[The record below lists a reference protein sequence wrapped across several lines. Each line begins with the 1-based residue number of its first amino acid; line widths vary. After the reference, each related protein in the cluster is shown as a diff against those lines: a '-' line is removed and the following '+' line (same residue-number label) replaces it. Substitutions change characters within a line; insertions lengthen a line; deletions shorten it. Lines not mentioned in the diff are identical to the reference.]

1 MANRV
6 KDESQ
11 PPISAAEGAPWPAPV
26 RLEPDLY
33 LAAASR
39 LVKQTEPHRQAAAR
53 RLVSGAARHGIDF
66 SLCWA
71 TIDSAQGAAKA
82 VVRQAALAVPGSGRT
97 AMFFVSEPMTTGDP
111 GGPSSAEAERAACIE
126 AACEHLK
133 TLRTAGGSPRVRLA
147 QALPEPGEA
156 WFSQALRRAAFVFVG
171 DLAYLRRHLGG
182 PDRAGELDPV
192 KIAWPEG
199 VRVCLVSELN
209 GPSDVNAALMAAL
222 DASYEQTLDCPEL
235 CGLRE
240 TADVLDSH
248 RATGE
253 FDPAMWFLVFA
264 GEEPAGCM
272 LLSRCEDQGS
282 VELVYLGL
290 GPKLRGRGLGSEL
303 MSLGVRVSANTGL
316 GELACAV
323 DTRNTPALRVYRQA
337 GFTQFGV
344 RRAMVKP
351 L

>member
-11 PPISAAEGAPWPAPV
+11 SPSSAADGGPRPSPV
-26 RLEPDLY
+26 RLEPDQY
-33 LAAASR
+33 LAAAAR
-39 LVKQTEPHRQAAAR
+39 LVKQTEPHRLAAAR

-71 TIDSAQGAAKA
+71 TIDSGLGAAKT

-97 AMFFVSEPMTTGDP
+97 AMFFVSEPMNTGDP
-111 GGPSSAEAERAACIE
+111 GGPLAAEAERAACIE

-133 TLRTAGGSPRVRLA
+133 TLRTASGRPRVRLA

-156 WFSQALRRAAFVFVG
+156 WFSQALTRAAFVFVG
-171 DLAYLRRHLGG
+171 DLAYMRRHLGG
-182 PDRAGELDPV
+182 PDRAGELAPE

-199 VRVCLVSELN
+199 VRVCRVSDLH
-209 GPSDVNAALMAAL
+209 GPREIDAALLTAL

-253 FDPAMWFLVFA
+253 FDPSMWFVVYA
-264 GEEPAGCM
+264 GPEPAGCM

-290 GPKLRGRGLGSEL
+290 GPKLRGLGLGSQL
-303 MSLGVRVSANTGL
+303 MGLGVRVSASTGL